1 MFLQTKQI
9 LGLETEA
16 AIRDRLGKLP
26 PTLEAAY
33 DEIYAKIKARNKHD
47 RALTERAF
55 KWVMGTYEPLSSEQ
69 LLAAIR
75 VDPESEVFELSPEIS
90 ESQLL
95 HLCNNLLLLD
105 SQRQTWRVSHLSVVE
120 YFEHNHWTLLQANCH
135 GGRTCLRFLMDAY
148 GPHRNESEI
157 YGIFHPDHPFHEYA
171 RHHWLSHIQAQEGEP
186 PDPVLVSL
194 LKAFL
199 GSFDESSIQ
208 YRQWHRQVRDVDLR
222 KPGPRG
228 QLYPIMM
235 TEISPENA
243 SILAVCRLSIYTLLA
258 DWWTESEFDVSR
270 RTEFNVNLLA
280 LAAAGGSKPIC
291 EELLKRGVQVDLQ
304 LLDDLYGSAL
314 GAAAQW
320 GRTDVVEFL
329 VERGAQVNLPL
340 QAGEYGSA
348 LAAAANHGQTGV
360 VELLI
365 EQGADVNMQLQGGEY
380 GSALAAAAYF
390 GQMEV
395 VELLIEQ
402 GADVNMQ
409 LQGGEYGS
417 ALAAAASWGSMEDM
431 EVVELLIEQ
440 GADVN
445 MQLRGVFGSA
455 LAAAAYCV
463 QTGVVELL
471 IEQGADVNM
480 QLQGGLYGSALA
492 AAAAHLKRTNVVKVL
507 EVVEVVEIVELLI
520 EQGADVNMQLQ
531 GGEYGSALAA
541 AAHGGQTEIVELLI
555 EQGADVNMQLRGA
568 YGSALEAA
576 VSSGRIE
583 IVKFLLAQ
591 GAEVNLPLRGGRYE
605 ARCQCLR
612 GGCNDGVTNLVLVHA
627 TLGTD

>member
-380 GSALAAAAYF
+380 GSALAAAA
-390 GQMEV
+390 
-395 VELLIEQ
+395 
-402 GADVNMQ
+402 
-409 LQGGEYGS
+409 
-417 ALAAAASWGSMEDM
+417 SWGSMEDM